1 MLLLENY
8 VVKKRGMIQMKDVKE
23 KRTKQ
28 TAAVCLSAA
37 FLILLSFVGDNPF
50 STMLFLSL
58 ALFVTFG
65 FFLYILDKSTRGH
78 WEYEP
83 HTEEEIDEMFRTASE
98 NEKKRDLER
107 QEELYKLTELCT
119 ACKQNKDYFMS
130 SKTLPDCPQLK
141 DSRRIECQTLKDLIN
156 RLQTVG

>member
-1 MLLLENY
+1 
-8 VVKKRGMIQMKDVKE
+8 MKDVRK
-23 KRTKQ
+23 KRNKQ
-28 TAAVCLSAA
+28 MLAATLSSIF
-37 FLILLSFVGDNPF
+37 FLPISLFQ
-50 STMLFLSL
+50 STNGNHSS
-58 ALFVTFG
+58 ALFYGILGGLIIFG
-65 FFLYILDKSTRGH
+65 FIFYMLDKSAKGH